1 VTRQGPAVPGL
12 DGGHYLVILPNMPAA
27 QRLARARRRAAV
39 IKALAHPSR
48 LMIADA
54 LAAGERN
61 VGELTTLVG
70 ADVSTVSKHLALLK
84 NVGLVDADKRGQA
97 VYYRLHCGCF
107 AEFLGCVDA
116 IARDRTTRLRRGTCC

>member
-1 VTRQGPAVPGL
+1 
-12 DGGHYLVILPNMPAA
+12 MPPLA
-27 QRLARARRRAAV
+27 RLARARRRAAV

-48 LMIADA
+48 LLLADV

-61 VGELTTLVG
+61 VGELTALVG

-97 VYYRLHCGCF
+97 VYYRLHCDCF
-107 AEFLGCVDA
+107 ADFLACVDA
-116 IARDRTTRLRRGTCC
+116 IAHDRTTRLRRGMCC

>member
-1 VTRQGPAVPGL
+1 VTRQSPAVPGL
-12 DGGHYLVILPNMPAA
+12 DGGPYLAILPNMPAVP
-27 QRLARARRRAAV
+27 RLARARRRAAV

-97 VYYRLHCGCF
+97 VYYRLHCDCF
-107 AEFLGCVDA
+107 AEFLGCVDT
-116 IARDRTTRLRRGTCC
+116 IARDRTAHLRRGMCC